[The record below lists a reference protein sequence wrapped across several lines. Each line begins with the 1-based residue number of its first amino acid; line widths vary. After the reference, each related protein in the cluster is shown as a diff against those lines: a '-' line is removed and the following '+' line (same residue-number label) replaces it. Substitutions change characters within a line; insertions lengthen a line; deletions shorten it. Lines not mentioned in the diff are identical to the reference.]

1 MMSIDHQKNHFKRSR
16 DEIEEG
22 DTKDQDANEIIKRR
36 KVETTENNENTVID
50 NNNNNN
56 QKDNSTEFQ
65 QKMYQS
71 YIKSAL
77 DALDNNVSVIFCN
90 IDIMVTN
97 INSFSQHQSNWI
109 H

>member
-22 DTKDQDANEIIKRR
+22 DNKDQNANEVIKRR
-36 KVETTENNENTVID
+36 KVETTENNENAVMD
-50 NNNNNN
+50 NN
-56 QKDNSTEFQ
+56 KNSTEFQ

-77 DALDNNVSVIFCN
+77 DALDNNVSVISCK
-90 IDIMVTN
+90 IDITVTN
-97 INSFSQHQSNWI
+97 IILLVNINPIRYIS
-109 H
+109 